1 MRGAKV
7 LSFDEKSFANSIN
20 DAVVILDQDGVI
32 DWWNRAAGRILGLK
46 ASMKQKNIVTM
57 LQLPTLKASLSGNE
71 RGNIE
76 CPSPIHPDRMLSLLL
91 IPYQQDQF
99 LLLAQDISPRQHVD
113 KMRRDFVAN
122 VSHELRTPLTVIHG
136 YLEMMVQ
143 HADQLPPA
151 WSSSLNEM
159 LSQTLRMELL
169 VEDLLLL
176 SRLENQEIDQQDLTV
191 INVPELLLTIISE
204 AKAVSNGRHKFTV
217 DIDQSLMLKGIE
229 SELRSAFSNLVI
241 NAVRYTTQGGTIKVR
256 WYVDHAGTHFAV
268 RDTGIGIAE
277 ADIPRITERFYRVD
291 RSRSRESGGTGLG
304 LSIVKH
310 VLLRHEASLYIQSE
324 LGKGSLFRCDFAC

>member
-1 MRGAKV
+1 MRAEY
-7 LSFDEKSFANSIN
+7 LSFDGRSFADSIN
-20 DAVVILDQDGVI
+20 DAVVILDQEGAI
-32 DWWNRAAGRILGLK
+32 NWWNRAAGRILGLS
-46 ASMKQKNIVTM
+46 AHMKQQNIVTM

-71 RGNIE
+71 RGNLE
-76 CPSPIHPDRMLSLLL
+76 CPSPVYQDRMLSLLL
-91 IPYQQDQF
+91 IPYQKDQF
-99 LLLAQDISPRQHVD
+99 LMVAQDISPKQHVD

-143 HADQLPPA
+143 HVDQLPTA
-151 WSSSLNEM
+151 WRSSFNEM

-176 SRLENQEIDQQDLTV
+176 SRLENQEIDQKDLEV
-191 INVPELLLTIISE
+191 INVPELLSSIVGE
-204 AKAVSNGRHKFTV
+204 AKTVSNGKHKFSVGINNT
-217 DIDQSLMLKGIE
+217 LTLKGIE

-241 NAVRYTTQGGTIKVR
+241 NAVRYTPEGGIIKVH
-256 WYVDHAGTHFAV
+256 WYADNTGTHFAV

-277 ADIPRITERFYRVD
+277 TDIHRITERFYRID

-324 LGKGSLFRCDFAC
+324 LGKGSLFRCDFAR